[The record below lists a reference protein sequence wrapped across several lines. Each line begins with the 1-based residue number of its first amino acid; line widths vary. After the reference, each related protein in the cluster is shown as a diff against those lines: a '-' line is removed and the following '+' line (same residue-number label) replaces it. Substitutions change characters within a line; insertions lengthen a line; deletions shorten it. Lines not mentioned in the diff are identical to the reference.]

1 MTLVHWDDVEGFD
14 VPDEA
19 EPLGGRWQRLADAA
33 GCERVGTQR
42 VVLKPGQMITPP
54 HLHSAEEEIFHVL
67 GGSATLWQDGS
78 TCTVA
83 AGDTIVHPP
92 QTEPHTLIGGG
103 DGLEVLIFG
112 TRLTPEHGVLPRT
125 NVAWL
130 TRAGVTLNDAHPWDA
145 EAALGIPDGTPG
157 ERPSNVIALDD
168 VEGDYGGI
176 SKRLGHEGGAKR
188 SGLNRIALPPNE
200 EGAPPHCHTADEEVF
215 VVLDGEGTLEL
226 WGPPTPGEPPAT
238 EPQETHPLKRG
249 HVVSR
254 PASTRIS
261 HCLRS
266 GEGGLTYLAYG
277 TREPNDVCYYPRSNK
292 IFWRG
297 LGLIARLEPL
307 DYFDGEPS

>member
-1 MTLVHWDDVEGFD
+1 M
-14 VPDEA
+14 PDEA

-33 GCERVGTQR
+33 GCVRVGTQR
-42 VVLKPGQMITPP
+42 VLLKAGQMITPP

-67 GGSATLWQDGS
+67 SGSATLWQDGS

-92 QTEPHTLIGGG
+92 ATAPHTLIGGG

-112 TRLTPEHGVLPRT
+112 TRLIPEHGVLPRT

-130 TRAGVTLNDAHPWDA
+130 THTGVTL
-145 EAALGIPDGTPG
+145 
-157 ERPSNVIALDD
+157 
-168 VEGDYGGI
+168 
-176 SKRLGHEGGAKR
+176 
-188 SGLNRIALPPNE
+188 
-200 EGAPPHCHTADEEVF
+200 
-215 VVLDGEGTLEL
+215 GTLEL
-226 WGPPTPGEPPAT
+226 WGPSKPGEPPAT

-266 GEGGLTYLAYG
+266 GEASLTYLAYG
-277 TREPNDVCYYPRSNK
+277 ARRQMTCATTRARTRSS
-292 IFWRG
+292 G
-297 LGLIARLEPL
+297 AGSA
-307 DYFDGEPS
+307 